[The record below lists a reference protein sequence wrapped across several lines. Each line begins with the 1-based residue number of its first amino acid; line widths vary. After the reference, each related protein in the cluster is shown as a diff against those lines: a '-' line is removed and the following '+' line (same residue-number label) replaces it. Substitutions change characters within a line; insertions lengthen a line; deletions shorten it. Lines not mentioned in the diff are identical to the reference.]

1 MAFELLLPNKT
12 LIGKG
17 ALEKA
22 LPFWK
27 KMGNHVLIITD
38 PTMVRLGNAEFLQG
52 LLEKEGLQT
61 EVYGE
66 INGEPTD
73 IMIEK
78 SLELYQEK
86 GCNSLIGF
94 GGGSAIDSMK
104 AVALLASNGG
114 HISDYSRKSIRNP
127 LPPMTAIPTTAGT
140 GSEVTRYTVIND
152 TSRQVKMLLSGEE
165 LIPNLAVI
173 DPRFT
178 MTLPPKMTAS
188 TGLDAFTHAVEAFTS
203 RKANDMTDVFSLSAF
218 KRIVKNLPLVYRDG
232 SNEEAREQMA
242 IAAYEAGISINNSS
256 VTVVHGMSR
265 PIGALFHVPHG
276 ISNAMLDVKCFSYVL
291 KGAKDRFAIL
301 AREAGAAEK
310 TDSDDVAA
318 EKFLELT
325 KELCRICEVPTL
337 EEYGID
343 REQFF
348 ENMDKMTAD
357 ALSSGSPANTRM
369 ELHEADIMEIYRTL
383 WDKEQ

>member
-1 MAFELLLPNKT
+1 M
-12 LIGKG
+12 GK
-17 ALEKA
+17 
-22 LPFWK
+22 
-27 KMGNHVLIITD
+27 HVLIITD
-38 PTMVRLGNAEFLQG
+38 PTMVRLGNAEALQG
-52 LLEKEGLQT
+52 LMEKEGIET
-61 EVYGE
+61 EIYGE

-73 IMIEK
+73 IMINAGLK
-78 SLELYQEK
+78 IYKEK
-86 GCNSLIGF
+86 GCDSLIGF

-104 AVALLASNGG
+104 AIALLASNGG
-114 HISDYSRKSIRNP
+114 SIADYSKKAIRNP

-152 TSRQVKMLLSGEE
+152 TSRQVKMLLTGQE
-165 LIPNLAVI
+165 LIPDLAVI

-203 RKANDMTDVFSLSAF
+203 RKANTMTDVFALSAF
-218 KRIVKNLPLVYRDG
+218 KRIVKKLPLAYKDG

-242 IAAYEAGISINNSS
+242 VAAYEAGISINNSS

-276 ISNAMLDVKCFSYVL
+276 ISNAMLDVKCFTYVL
-291 KGAKDRFAIL
+291 NGAKDRFAIL

-310 TDSDDVAA
+310 TDDDDVAA

-343 REQFF
+343 KEKFF
-348 ENMDKMTAD
+348 ENMEKMTED
-357 ALSSGSPANTRM
+357 ALTSGSPANTRM
-369 ELHEADIMEIYRTL
+369 ELHEADIMEIYKTL
-383 WDKEQ
+383 WDNE

>member
-1 MAFELLLPNKT
+1 MAFELLLPNET
-12 LIGKG
+12 IIGKG

-27 KMGNHVLIITD
+27 KMGKHVLIITD
-38 PTMVRLGNAEFLQG
+38 PTMVRLGNAEALQG
-52 LLEKEGLQT
+52 LMEKEGIET
-61 EVYGE
+61 EVYGK
-66 INGEPTD
+66 ISGEPTD
-73 IMIEK
+73 IMINAGLK
-78 SLELYQEK
+78 IYKEK
-86 GCNSLIGF
+86 GCDSLIGF

-114 HISDYSRKSIRNP
+114 SIADYSKKAIRNP

-152 TSRQVKMLLSGEE
+152 TSRQVKMLLTGQE
-165 LIPNLAVI
+165 LIPDLAVI

-178 MTLPPKMTAS
+178 MTLPPKVTAS

-203 RKANDMTDVFSLSAF
+203 RKANTMTDVFALSAF
-218 KRIVKNLPLVYRDG
+218 KRIVKNLPLAYKDG

-242 IAAYEAGISINNSS
+242 VAAYEAGISINNSS

-276 ISNAMLDVKCFSYVL
+276 ISNAMLDVKCFTYVL
-291 KGAKDRFAIL
+291 NGAKDRFAIL

-310 TDSDDVAA
+310 TDDDDTAA

-343 REQFF
+343 KEKFF
-348 ENMDKMTAD
+348 ENMKKMTED
-357 ALSSGSPANTRM
+357 ALTSGSPANTRM
-369 ELHEADIMEIYRTL
+369 ELHEADIMEIYKTL
-383 WDKEQ
+383 WDNE